1 MAKEKLYLSRS
12 IITAILVHGV
22 VFSLFIVGFQMKPK
36 SNQAMVDPVNIVK
49 AEVID
54 GAAIEQE
61 KQRIRQEEEA
71 RERRKREEQE
81 RKRREA
87 EEKKRQLEE
96 AKRKEEEKRQAEI
109 KQAQEEK
116 RKAEEQAKKEAEA
129 RKQAELERKKAEEAK
144 LAAEKKAEEERIR
157 AEENAKKLAEELKKQ
172 EEAKR
177 RAEEEAEQKR
187 LEAIL
192 EQEEAEMRAE
202 QERAAKAARQRELN
216 TLLSQYIGAIQS
228 KVQNRWRKPPGLDTT
243 NAYCKVYV
251 KQAVGG
257 YIEEV
262 AIKQCSGG
270 NEQFRKSV
278 EEAVWKSDPL
288 PAPPDDELFQRELI
302 ITFKPS

>member
-1 MAKEKLYLSRS
+1 MIKGKLFLSRS
-12 IITAILVHGV
+12 VIAAILVHV
-22 VFSLFIVGFQMKPK
+22 LVFSLFIVGFQMKPK
-36 SNQAMVDPVNIVK
+36 PNQAMVDPVNIVK

-61 KQRIRQEEEA
+61 KQKIRDEAAA
-71 RERRKREEQE
+71 RERKKREEQL
-81 RKRREA
+81 RKQREA
-87 EEKKRQLEE
+87 EEKKRQQEE
-96 AKRKEEEKRQAEI
+96 AKKREEEKRQAEI
-109 KQAQEEK
+109 KAAQEQK
-116 RKAEEQAKKEAEA
+116 RQAEEKARKEAEA
-129 RKQAELERKKAEEAK
+129 RKKAELERQKAEEAK
-144 LAAEKKAEEERIR
+144 KAAEKKAEEERIR

-187 LEAIL
+187 LQAIL
-192 EQEEAEMRAE
+192 EQEEAEIQAE

-228 KVQNRWRKPPGLDTT
+228 KVQNQWRKPPGTDTS

-262 AIKQCSGG
+262 AVRQCSGG
-270 NEQFRKSV
+270 DEQFRKSV

-302 ITFKPS
+302 ITFRPS

>member
-1 MAKEKLYLSRS
+1 MIKEKLFIPRS
-12 IITAILVHGV
+12 AIIAILVHVV

-36 SNQAMVDPVNIVK
+36 PNQAMVDPINIVQ
-49 AEVID
+49 AEVLD

-61 KQRIRQEEEA
+61 KQRIRNEQEA
-71 RERRKREEQE
+71 RERKKREEQL
-81 RKRREA
+81 RKQRAA
-87 EEKKRQLEE
+87 EEKKRQEEE
-96 AKRKEEEKRQAEI
+96 AKRRAEEKRQEEI

-116 RKAEEQAKKEAEA
+116 RQAEEKAKKEAEA
-129 RKQAELERKKAEEAK
+129 RQKAELERKQAEEAK
-144 LAAEKKAEEERIR
+144 KAAEKKAEEERIR

-172 EEAKR
+172 EEARK
-177 RAEEEAEQKR
+177 RAEAEAEQKR
-187 LEAIL
+187 RQAII
-192 EQEEAEMRAE
+192 EQEEAEIRAE

-228 KVQNRWRKPPGLDTT
+228 KVQNRWRKPPGTDTT

-262 AIKQCSGG
+262 VVKQCSGG
-270 NEQFRKSV
+270 DEQFRKSV

-302 ITFKPS
+302 ITFRPS